1 MESLTKRQNI
11 IVRESIKL
19 ISEGG
24 IQNFTMKSLAE
35 KLGITEPAI
44 YRHFSSKID
53 ILLSML
59 RMIEETN
66 RQFKIEIENSSPSLD
81 LIENMFV
88 RNSQLFSETPEI
100 SSIIFSEEIFQNN
113 RILSD
118 KVLNIMNERNRLTCK
133 VIDDI
138 QKTGEIRDDVSAEKL
153 TLMII
158 GTLRLSIST
167 WKLSGFNFDLTDE
180 VQSTWKAIKTLLK
193 KE

>member
-1 MESLTKRQNI
+1 MESLTKRQNE

>member
-1 MESLTKRQNI
+1 MESLTKRQNE

-24 IQNFTMKSLAE
+24 IQNFTMKGLAE
-35 KLGITEPAI
+35 KLGVTEPAI

-66 RQFKIEIENSSPSLD
+66 RQFKIEIENSSPSLE

-133 VIDDI
+133 VINDI
-138 QKTGEIRDDVSAEKL
+138 QETGEIRDDVSAEKL

-158 GTLRLSIST
+158 GTLRLSISK

-180 VQSTWKAIKTLLK
+180 VQSTWLAIKTLLK